1 MATFFTYINAFLIQF
16 ANLEY
21 TGHDDVRKG
30 NDDVSSLPI
39 GINDVKKG
47 TDDVAFIIL
56 ILSRRVK
63 SRKEVMLQYI

>member
-1 MATFFTYINAFLIQF
+1 VAAFFTYINAFLIQF
-16 ANLEY
+16 TNLEY

-30 NDDVSSLPI
+30 NDDVSSFSI

-56 ILSRRVK
+56 MLPRRVK
-63 SRKEVMLQYI
+63 NRKEVV